1 MPDNNENKKELT
13 LEDIYKLLSDV
24 KALLNSFIE
33 TYINNKKDEDN
44 DNSSCD
50 CNK

>member
-1 MPDNNENKKELT
+1 MPNNNEDKKELT

-33 TYINNKKDEDN
+33 TYINNKNDEDN
-44 DNSSCD
+44 TDSSCN
-50 CNK
+50 C